1 MKKFLKIVLA
11 GVIASAFVT
20 TVASADA
27 TKGQKLYK
35 KKLKAACGFNG
46 AEFAKKH
53 TVDEWKAIGVA
64 GMAQEIKKICPNAS
78 DDALKEK
85 FLKHYLDFAE
95 EFASDSGNVPS
106 C

>member
-1 MKKFLKIVLA
+1 MKNFLKIVLA

-27 TKGQKLYK
+27 AKGQKLYK
-35 KKLKAACGFNG
+35 KKLKDACGFNG

-64 GMAQEIKKICPNAS
+64 GMAKEIKTLCPSAPDN
-78 DDALKEK
+78 ALKEK
-85 FLKHYLDFAE
+85 FLQHYLDFSIN
-95 EFASDSGNVPS
+95 FASDSGNVPS